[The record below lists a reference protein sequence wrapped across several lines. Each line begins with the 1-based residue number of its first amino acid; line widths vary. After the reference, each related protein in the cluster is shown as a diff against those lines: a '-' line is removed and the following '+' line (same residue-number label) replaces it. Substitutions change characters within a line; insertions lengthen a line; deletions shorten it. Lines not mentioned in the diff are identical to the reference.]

1 MRWNSEERAFA
12 VEAYF
17 SSGCSVIA
25 TQRAFRNR
33 FNLAPLAPVP
43 DRKSIVTWVTTF
55 RQTASATKRRTGV
68 PRPVRSPENIEAVRA
83 SMLRSPRRSA
93 RKHASALRL
102 SDRSVRRILRD
113 DLHFHPYKMAIVQE
127 LSERIE
133 EDIYK
138 YENDD
143 IVDAL
148 NKQNKDVLQCKP
160 RIVKKYLNTI
170 KKYGNI
176 IIEGGEGVTHMN
188 TLILQDVINAVDIT
202 TRLASVEILSLAT
215 NVVENIKHPI
225 ALQIT

>member
-127 LSERIE
+127 LSEREKIWKDNWYALRCSDEQE
-133 EDIYK
+133 ER
-138 YENDD
+138 E
-143 IVDAL
+143 
-148 NKQNKDVLQCKP
+148 
-160 RIVKKYLNTI
+160 RIV
-170 KKYGNI
+170 
-176 IIEGGEGVTHMN
+176 
-188 TLILQDVINAVDIT
+188 
-202 TRLASVEILSLAT
+202 
-215 NVVENIKHPI
+215 
-225 ALQIT
+225 

>member
-127 LSERIE
+127 LSELQLLLL
-133 EDIYK
+133 
-138 YENDD
+138 NSG
-143 IVDAL
+143 VDTSSIPSYFSL
-148 NKQNKDVLQCKP
+148 
-160 RIVKKYLNTI
+160 R
-170 KKYGNI
+170 YGLGI
-176 IIEGGEGVTHMN
+176 TFPSLLSPL
-188 TLILQDVINAVDIT
+188 TLV
-202 TRLASVEILSLAT
+202 RCRVEY
-215 NVVENIKHPI
+215 
-225 ALQIT
+225 